1 MAAVN
6 MNYEMF
12 EKEVIRAGK
21 PALIDFWAPWCVYCR
36 RIHGAYEQ
44 IAKENP
50 DVLVAKVNIDE
61 YPALAEQ
68 YGVEVIPTLMVF
80 VRSEERDRVVA
91 PGSKAQIQA
100 FLKQNLEV

>member
-12 EKEVIRAGK
+12 EKEVIQAGK
-21 PALIDFWAPWCVYCR
+21 PAMIDFWAPWCVYCR
-36 RIHGAYEQ
+36 RINTAYEQ

-50 DVLVAKVNIDE
+50 HVLVAKVNIDE

-80 VRSEERDRVVA
+80 RDSEERDRVVA

>member
-6 MNYEMF
+6 MNHEMF
-12 EKEVIRAGK
+12 EREVIREGK
-21 PALIDFWAPWCVYCR
+21 SALIDFWAPWCGYCR
-36 RIHGAYEQ
+36 RINAAYEQ

-61 YPALAEQ
+61 FPALAEQ

-80 VRSEERDRVVA
+80 RGSEERGRVVA
-91 PGSKAQIQA
+91 PGSKAQIQE
-100 FLKQNLEV
+100 FLKQSLEV